1 MLDELVERF
10 EQTFPLSAMA
20 RALLEAAIS
29 PQWVDEVFET
39 HRQRQYPKELM
50 FSTVVSL
57 MTVVTLGLRDSVN
70 AAAKQARL
78 GVSVQALYDK
88 INRTEP
94 ALMRALVQGSAQRLE
109 PVVQPMGIEPLLPGW
124 RIRIIDGN
132 HLPASHKRLKPLRRL
147 SAAALP
153 GHSLVVYDPDIGLVT
168 DQLPCEDAHAQ
179 ERAVIEP
186 LLLSAQPGEVWIAD
200 RNFCTRT
207 IMQGW
212 SDAGACFIVRE
223 HAHHPAVIEQESGPW
238 YECGQVS
245 SGNVFEQAITITP
258 GQRPWRRISVCLD
271 TPTEDGDTE
280 ISLWTNLPDE
290 ISAAKIADLYRK
302 RWTIEGMFQ
311 RLEAVLNSEL
321 RAQGHPRA
329 ALLGFSIAVLVYNV
343 LAVLKKSVEHANRKE
358 APTLD
363 ASTYYIAMLVNDA
376 LLASLLLLPQGS
388 FLRWADAPAHELTD
402 YLLRLAARIDPKR
415 VNTAKHKRRPR
426 KPKVYVDSSPPGS
439 HVSTAK
445 VLRQA
450 REARP

>member
-1 MLDELVERF
+1 MHMLDELVERF

-29 PQWVDEVFET
+29 RQWVDEVFEKN
-39 HRQRQYPKELM
+39 RERQYPRELM
-50 FSTVVSL
+50 FSSIVSV
-57 MTVVTLGLRDSVN
+57 MMMVTLGVRNSVN

-78 GVSVQALYDK
+78 GVSLQALYEK

-94 ALMRALVQGSAQRLE
+94 GLMRALVQGSAQRLE
-109 PVVQPMGIEPLLPGW
+109 PVVRPMGIEPLLPGW
-124 RIRIIDGN
+124 RLRIIDGN
-132 HLPASHKRLKPLRRL
+132 HMPASQKRLKALRGL

-153 GHSLVVYDPDIGLVT
+153 GHSLVVYDPDSGLVT
-168 DQLPCEDAHAQ
+168 DLLPSEDAHAQ

-186 LLLSAQPGEVWIAD
+186 LLAGAQPGEVWIAD
-200 RNFCTRT
+200 RNFCTRA

-223 HAHHPAVIEQESGPW
+223 HAHHPTVIEAGPW
-238 YECGQVS
+238 CECGQVC
-245 SGNVFEQAITITP
+245 SGNLFEQAIAITP
-258 GQRPWRRISVCLD
+258 GQHPWRRISVCLD
-271 TPTEDGDTE
+271 TSTEDGDTE
-280 ISLWTNLPDE
+280 ISLWTNLPE
-290 ISAAKIADLYRK
+290 SISAATIAELYRK
-302 RWTIEGMFQ
+302 RWKIEGMFQ

-321 RAQGHPRA
+321 RTQGHPRA

-388 FLRWADAPAHELTD
+388 FLCWADAPAHELTD

-426 KPKVYVDSSPPGS
+426 SPKVYADSSPPGS

-445 VLRQA
+445 VLRRA
-450 REARP
+450 REERP